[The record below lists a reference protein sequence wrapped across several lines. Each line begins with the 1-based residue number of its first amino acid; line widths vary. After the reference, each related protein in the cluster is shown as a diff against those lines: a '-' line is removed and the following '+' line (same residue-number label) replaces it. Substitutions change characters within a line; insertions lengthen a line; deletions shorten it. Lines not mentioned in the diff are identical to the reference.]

1 MIFVFLFLTYFTL
14 YNRFQV
20 HQICVFSWL
29 IFHCIYVPQFLY
41 PFICQWAS
49 KFLSC
54 PGDCKQC
61 CGEHWGTCIILNYGL
76 LRIYAQQWKC
86 WVIWQFYSQFSF
98 FFFEGISNAVLQNV
112 CINLRSHQQC
122 RRFPISQHPPQQLQ
136 FVGFFDDD
144 HSDQFLN
151 LF

>member
-61 CGEHWGTCIILNYGL
+61 CGEHWGTCIILIYGL

-98 FFFEGISNAVLQNV
+98 FFFLKEFIMLFFRMFVSTYVLTN
-112 CINLRSHQQC
+112 SAGG
-122 RRFPISQHPPQQLQ
+122 FP
-136 FVGFFDDD
+136 
-144 HSDQFLN
+144 FLN
-151 LF
+151 ILPSNYSLQAFLMMTILTSS